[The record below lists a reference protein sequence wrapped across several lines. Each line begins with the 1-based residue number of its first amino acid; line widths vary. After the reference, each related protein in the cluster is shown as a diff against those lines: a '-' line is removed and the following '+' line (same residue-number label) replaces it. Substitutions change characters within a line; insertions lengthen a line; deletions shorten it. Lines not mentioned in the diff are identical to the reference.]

1 MPENV
6 TTEPDGESTNVL
18 AELTNFD
25 LDQKIGAKI
34 QVIGNALA
42 GRDRAV
48 EEVEKCKKSAVLSA
62 WRLGQFL
69 IEKKSRLAHGEW
81 LPWLYSLPSVSHS
94 SASDY
99 MRLARQ
105 IASAGNLG
113 SSIRATLRAL
123 PEPTTATPKSAPTT
137 AVKIDSPATATP
149 KSVAVKVDS
158 PATATPKSVAVKV
171 DSPATATPK
180 SVAVKIVE
188 PAPVWPTERDSA
200 AMIEGLETE
209 LYQEREKNETLE
221 ERIALMTETADPK
234 SRKAVDKLNNQAE
247 LIRTLK
253 ASSADWQSKAG
264 AARKEVSALKR
275 KAKALETELDR
286 RRPRHAA

>member
-6 TTEPDGESTNVL
+6 TTEPDGASTNVL
-18 AELTNFD
+18 AELTDFD

-34 QVIGNALA
+34 QMIGNALA

-81 LPWLYSLPSVSHS
+81 LPWLYSLPRVSHS

-123 PEPTTATPKSAPTT
+123 PA
-137 AVKIDSPATATP
+137 PATAKPKSPTTIAVRVVAPATAKP

-158 PATATPKSVAVKV
+158 PATATPKLVAVKV
-171 DSPATATPK
+171 ESP
-180 SVAVKIVE
+180 E
-188 PAPVWPTERDSA
+188 PVWPTSLDSA
-200 AMIEGLETE
+200 AMIEGLEME
-209 LYQEREKNETLE
+209 LYAERERNEALE
-221 ERIALMTETADPK
+221 ERIAIMEEAVDPK

-264 AARKEVSALKR
+264 AARKEITMLKR
-275 KAKALETELDR
+275 KIKTFEKE
-286 RRPRHAA
+286 AA